1 MIRKLKPPLAA
12 LIGVKAG
19 HAFSLNLLKMKSC
32 KILII
37 ECHRT
42 GHKIDYFWGTTKLI
56 IFKKLL

>member
-1 MIRKLKPPLAA
+1 LAA